1 MALRPRG
8 LPVPPMPVMPPEGI
22 APVTDPASTGT
33 APDASPTTM
42 VLQYLKS
49 RGFQPSSENV
59 RRALEANQRDPGV
72 IPGLRSDRPAT
83 DAEDMAA
90 MRAAGA
96 GGGSSGGLV
105 REEGTWDVGGRGRG
119 ATPPMDRRDD
129 ATSAQP
135 STNASNSST
144 PPPNP
149 DYSMPGWGTA
159 AAGTGVALANA
170 ILNRSRGAEFVGNA
184 QPASG
189 RVTDVDLPPTNA
201 LPAPSLMDMAMN
213 RAVPG
218 PVTPQVLPPPPAQI
232 TGPPTAAEAP
242 VAAPGSTVVT
252 PPPSTNTQFVRAGA
266 RPPLTQA
273 EAAALAAATRTS
285 PNLRILG
292 NAARV
297 IPR

>member
-1 MALRPRG
+1 MALTPRG
-8 LPVPPMPVMPPEGI
+8 IPTPPMPVMPPEGI

-49 RGFQPSSENV
+49 RGYQPSSENV

-96 GGGSSGGLV
+96 GRGG
-105 REEGTWDVGGRGRG
+105 GGRSLPVPPIPPNTTG

-129 ATSAQP
+129 TSSAQP
-135 STNASNSST
+135 STNTSDSSSSST
-144 PPPNP
+144 PPLNP

-170 ILNRSRGAEFVGNA
+170 ILGRSRGAEFVGNA

-189 RVTDVDLPPTNA
+189 RVTDVDLPPTSA
-201 LPAPSLMDMAMN
+201 LPSPSLMDMAMN

-218 PVTPQVLPPPPAQI
+218 PVAAPQLPPPPAQI
-232 TGPPTAAEAP
+232 TGPPAVAEAP

-252 PPPSTNTQFVRAGA
+252 PPPSTNAQFVRAGA
-266 RPPLTQA
+266 PPPLTQA
-273 EAAALAAATRTS
+273 EAAALAARTKTM
-285 PNLRILG
+285 PTLRAVG